1 MSAAL
6 EDVAAAAEEVAAEQ
20 RQVARRARAMQRQR
34 DRGWSWAEVLDREEA
49 PSLLEMLRRNGR
61 HLAEATRR
69 LSRTFATG
77 LSAEG
82 ASHRQIARR
91 LNVTH
96 QRVSAILNGQRR
108 H

>member
-1 MSAAL
+1 
-6 EDVAAAAEEVAAEQ
+6 
-20 RQVARRARAMQRQR
+20 
-34 DRGWSWAEVLDREEA
+34 
-49 PSLLEMLRRNGR
+49 MLRRNGR